1 MNFANPF
8 KFKIAHQYLIC
19 ITLIVITAV
28 LSYFSVDFIDYR
40 VVALILLLAV
50 SMMAILFDIFPVL
63 VAAVL
68 SALIWNFFFIPPIL
82 NFHIGTPEDM
92 LLFLM
97 YFVIALINAVFTHKI
112 KQFEKRVRK
121 EEEREKT
128 IVLYNTLLNSL
139 SHELR
144 TPISTIIGAI
154 DTIKDGESKLSETN
168 RDTLYSEIGIA
179 GFRLNRHV
187 ENLLNMS
194 RLEAGILK
202 PKPDWCD
209 VNELIHG
216 IIQDNKEA
224 SVDHQVIFDQDE
236 QLPLFKID
244 RGLVEQILSNI
255 LYNALQ
261 HTPGGTEINIKVRSR
276 KDFCLFIVSD
286 NGKGFPEDEKN
297 RVFDKFY
304 RISKHASSGT
314 GLGLSIVKGFTEV
327 LGGTIELQNNKTGGA
342 SFLIEIPANTL
353 PINGLNHE
361 HSGNTHH

>member
-1 MNFANPF
+1 
-8 KFKIAHQYLIC
+8 
-19 ITLIVITAV
+19 
-28 LSYFSVDFIDYR
+28 
-40 VVALILLLAV
+40 
-50 SMMAILFDIFPVL
+50 
-63 VAAVL
+63 
-68 SALIWNFFFIPPIL
+68 
-82 NFHIGTPEDM
+82 
-92 LLFLM
+92 
-97 YFVIALINAVFTHKI
+97 
-112 KQFEKRVRK
+112 
-121 EEEREKT
+121 
-128 IVLYNTLLNSL
+128 
-139 SHELR
+139 
-144 TPISTIIGAI
+144 
-154 DTIKDGESKLSETN
+154 LSETN
-168 RDTLYSEIGIA
+168 REALYSEIGIA

-244 RGLVEQILSNI
+244 SGLVEQIISNI

-261 HTPGGTEINIKVRSR
+261 HTPRGTEINIKVRSR

-286 NGKGFPEDEKN
+286 NGKGFPEEEKN
-297 RVFDKFY
+297 KVFDKFY

-314 GLGLSIVKGFTEV
+314 GLGLSIVRGFTEV

-342 SFLIEIPANTL
+342 SFLIEIPANTI